1 MYFWNIEKLKED
13 IVAERFSEK
22 NRFAYLLIYVV
33 LAAIVM
39 EAFLYIEVENLNIW
53 DVVSSI
59 GNIVIT
65 IVGTFFAYEANGAR
79 EGKDFLGRYL
89 SIGFVMS
96 IRFLAL
102 LVPIMIALIFLND
115 GERTRP
121 LESILLLAWL
131 VFLYV
136 RICKHI
142 GDVESS

>member
-33 LAAIVM
+33 LAVIVM

-131 VFLYV
+131 VFFFV
-136 RICKHI
+136 RVCKHI